1 MTIINRTMPLPSN
14 VEYVLSKLKENGYQ
28 AYVVGGAVRDF
39 LMGKTPHDYDLT
51 SDALPSQISDVFK
64 EFYQEHSGEKHGTIR
79 VIVDHKPIEITT
91 FRCDEG
97 YTDYRRPDNVEFVK
111 DVYIDSKR
119 RDFSINAFYYSEGHI
134 YDFHEGLEDLNNK
147 IIKTIGN
154 PSARFHEDALRILR
168 AIRFSA
174 KLGYEIESKT
184 KTALLDCKE
193 ELNLIAK
200 ERILI
205 ELKEISSTSN
215 FFRNIKEYFPIF
227 KLIIPCLDKI
237 GNSIDDIYNFDTKS
251 YGDYIAS
258 LSALFSLREINNDF
272 MPWRL
277 FIKMDNES
285 INAIKT
291 LIKLKD
297 INFNNSFD
305 DDYINGL
312 ILLSKPVDINVFKNY
327 LINLYNLKRFKND
340 DIDSILNRVDI
351 LSEGNTPYSLKDL
364 EIDGNDLLK
373 LGIEKNQY
381 FKEILNEVLLRCN
394 QGDLNNNNRNE
405 EIEFVKKWIRTNTN

>member
-1 MTIINRTMPLPSN
+1 MTVINRTMPLPSS

-64 EFYQEHSGEKHGTIR
+64 DFYQEHSGEKHGTIR

-147 IIKTIGN
+147 VIKTIGN

-200 ERILI
+200 ERILT

-215 FFRNIKEYFPIF
+215 FFRNVKEYFPIF

-351 LSEGNTPYSLKDL
+351 LSEGNTPYFLKDL

-381 FKEILNEVLLRCN
+381 FKEILNKVLLRCN
-394 QGDLNNNNRNE
+394 QGDLNNNRNE
-405 EIEFVKKWIRTNTN
+405 EIEFVKNWIRTNTN

>member
-79 VIVDHKPIEITT
+79 VIIDHKPIEITT

-147 IIKTIGN
+147 VIKTIGN

-193 ELNLIAK
+193 ELKLIAK

-297 INFNNSFD
+297 INFNNFFD

-327 LINLYNLKRFKND
+327 LINLYNLKRFKNA

-394 QGDLNNNNRNE
+394 QGDLNNNRNE

>member
-1 MTIINRTMPLPSN
+1 MTILNRTMPLPSS

-64 EFYQEHSGEKHGTIR
+64 DFYQEHSGEKHGTIR
-79 VIVDHKPIEITT
+79 VIIDHKPIEITT

-147 IIKTIGN
+147 VIKTIGN

-174 KLGYEIESKT
+174 KLGYEIESRT

-215 FFRNIKEYFPIF
+215 FFKDVKEYFPIF

-327 LINLYNLKRFKND
+327 LINLYNLKKFKND
-340 DIDSILNRVDI
+340 DIDSILNRVGI

-394 QGDLNNNNRNE
+394 QGDLNNNRNE

>member
-1 MTIINRTMPLPSN
+1 MTIINRTMPLPSS
-14 VEYVLSKLKENGYQ
+14 VEYVLSRLKENGYQ

-64 EFYQEHSGEKHGTIR
+64 DFYQEHSGEKHGTIR

-147 IIKTIGN
+147 VIKTIGN
-154 PSARFHEDALRILR
+154 PSTRFHEDALRILR

-215 FFRNIKEYFPIF
+215 FFRNVKEYFPIF

-394 QGDLNNNNRNE
+394 QGNLNNNRNE

>member
-1 MTIINRTMPLPSN
+1 MTIINRTMPLPSS

-64 EFYQEHSGEKHGTIR
+64 DFYQEHSGEKHGTIR

-119 RDFSINAFYYSEGHI
+119 RDFSINAFYYFEGHI

-147 IIKTIGN
+147 VIKTIGN
-154 PSARFHEDALRILR
+154 PSTRFHEDALRILR

-200 ERILI
+200 ERILT

-215 FFRNIKEYFPIF
+215 FFRNVKEYFPIF

-237 GNSIDDIYNFDTKS
+237 GNSIDDIYNFDIKS

-351 LSEGNTPYSLKDL
+351 LSQGNTPYSLKDL

-394 QGDLNNNNRNE
+394 QGDLNNNRNE
-405 EIEFVKKWIRTNTN
+405 EIEFVKKWIRTNIN

>member
-1 MTIINRTMPLPSN
+1 MTIINRTMPLPSS

-64 EFYQEHSGEKHGTIR
+64 DFYQEHSGEKHGTIR
-79 VIVDHKPIEITT
+79 VIIDHKPIEITT

-147 IIKTIGN
+147 VIKTIGN
-154 PSARFHEDALRILR
+154 PSTRFHEDALRILR

-215 FFRNIKEYFPIF
+215 FFRDVKEYFPIF

-394 QGDLNNNNRNE
+394 QGDLNNNRNE

>member
-215 FFRNIKEYFPIF
+215 FFRDIKEYFPIF

-351 LSEGNTPYSLKDL
+351 LFEGNTPYSLKDL

-394 QGDLNNNNRNE
+394 QGDLNNNRNE

>member
-1 MTIINRTMPLPSN
+1 MTIINRTMPLPSS

-64 EFYQEHSGEKHGTIR
+64 DFYQEHSGEKHGTIR
-79 VIVDHKPIEITT
+79 VIIDHKPIEITT

-147 IIKTIGN
+147 VIKTIGN

-215 FFRNIKEYFPIF
+215 FFKDVKEYFPIF
-227 KLIIPCLDKI
+227 KIIIPCLDKI

-340 DIDSILNRVDI
+340 DIGSILNRVDI

-364 EIDGNDLLK
+364 DIDGNDLLK

-394 QGDLNNNNRNE
+394 QGDLNNNRNE

>member
-1 MTIINRTMPLPSN
+1 MTIINRTMPLPSS

-147 IIKTIGN
+147 VIKTIGN

-215 FFRNIKEYFPIF
+215 FFKDIKEYFPIF

-297 INFNNSFD
+297 INFNNFFD

-394 QGDLNNNNRNE
+394 QGYLNNNRNE

>member
-1 MTIINRTMPLPSN
+1 MTIINRTMPLPSS

-64 EFYQEHSGEKHGTIR
+64 DFYQEHSGEKHGTIR

-147 IIKTIGN
+147 VIKTIGN
-154 PSARFHEDALRILR
+154 PSTRFHEDALRILR

-215 FFRNIKEYFPIF
+215 FFRNVKEYFPIF

-351 LSEGNTPYSLKDL
+351 LSQGNTPYSLKDL

-394 QGDLNNNNRNE
+394 QGDLNNNRNE
-405 EIEFVKKWIRTNTN
+405 EIEFVKKWIRTNIN

>member
-1 MTIINRTMPLPSN
+1 MTIINRTMPLPSS

-51 SDALPSQISDVFK
+51 SDALPSQISDIFK
-64 EFYQEHSGEKHGTIR
+64 DFYQEHSGEKHGTIR
-79 VIVDHKPIEITT
+79 VIIDHKPIEITT

-147 IIKTIGN
+147 VIKTIGN
-154 PSARFHEDALRILR
+154 PSTRFHEDALRILR

-215 FFRNIKEYFPIF
+215 FFRNIKEYFLIF
-227 KLIIPCLDKI
+227 KIIIPCLDKI

-394 QGDLNNNNRNE
+394 QGDLNNNRNE
-405 EIEFVKKWIRTNTN
+405 EIEFVKKWIRNNTN

>member
-1 MTIINRTMPLPSN
+1 MTILNRTMPLPSS

-64 EFYQEHSGEKHGTIR
+64 DFYQEHSGEKHGTIR
-79 VIVDHKPIEITT
+79 VIIDHKPIEITT

-147 IIKTIGN
+147 VIKTIGN
-154 PSARFHEDALRILR
+154 PSTRFHEDALRILR

-215 FFRNIKEYFPIF
+215 FFRNIKEYFSIF

-297 INFNNSFD
+297 INFNNFFD

-340 DIDSILNRVDI
+340 DIDYILNRVDI

-394 QGDLNNNNRNE
+394 QGDLNNNRNE

>member
-1 MTIINRTMPLPSN
+1 MTIINRTMPLPSS
-14 VEYVLSKLKENGYQ
+14 VEYVLSRLKENGYQ

-64 EFYQEHSGEKHGTIR
+64 DFYQEHSGEKHGTIR

-147 IIKTIGN
+147 VIKTIGN
-154 PSARFHEDALRILR
+154 PSTRFHEDALRILR

-200 ERILI
+200 ERILT
-205 ELKEISSTSN
+205 ELKEISSTFN
-215 FFRNIKEYFPIF
+215 FFRNVKEYFPIF

-237 GNSIDDIYNFDTKS
+237 GNSIDDIYNFDIKS

-312 ILLSKPVDINVFKNY
+312 IFLSKPVDINVFKNY

-340 DIDSILNRVDI
+340 DIDSILNRMDI

-394 QGDLNNNNRNE
+394 QGDLNNNRNE
-405 EIEFVKKWIRTNTN
+405 EIEFVTKWIRTNTN

>member
-1 MTIINRTMPLPSN
+1 MTIINRTMPLPSS

-64 EFYQEHSGEKHGTIR
+64 DFYQEHSGEKHGTIR
-79 VIVDHKPIEITT
+79 VIIDHKPIEITT

-147 IIKTIGN
+147 VIKTIGS
-154 PSARFHEDALRILR
+154 PSTRFHEDALRILR

-215 FFRNIKEYFPIF
+215 FFKDVKEYFPIF

-272 MPWRL
+272 MLWRL

-285 INAIKT
+285 INEIKT

-340 DIDSILNRVDI
+340 DIDSILNRVGI

-394 QGDLNNNNRNE
+394 QGDLNNNRNE
-405 EIEFVKKWIRTNTN
+405 EIEFVKKWIRTNIN

>member
-1 MTIINRTMPLPSN
+1 MTIINRTMPLPSS
-14 VEYVLSKLKENGYQ
+14 VECVLSKLKENGYQ

-64 EFYQEHSGEKHGTIR
+64 DFYQEHSGEKHGTIR
-79 VIVDHKPIEITT
+79 VIIDHKPIEITT

-147 IIKTIGN
+147 VIKTIGN
-154 PSARFHEDALRILR
+154 PSTRFHEDALRILR

-215 FFRNIKEYFPIF
+215 FFRDIKEYFPIF

-373 LGIEKNQY
+373 LGKEKNQY

-394 QGDLNNNNRNE
+394 QGDLNNNRNE

>member
-1 MTIINRTMPLPSN
+1 MTIINRTMPLPSS
-14 VEYVLSKLKENGYQ
+14 VEYVLSRLKENGYQ

-64 EFYQEHSGEKHGTIR
+64 DFYQEHSGEKHGTIR

-147 IIKTIGN
+147 VIKTIGN
-154 PSARFHEDALRILR
+154 PSTRFHEDALRILR

-200 ERILI
+200 ERILT

-237 GNSIDDIYNFDTKS
+237 GNSIDDIYNFDIKS

-285 INAIKT
+285 INVIKT

-394 QGDLNNNNRNE
+394 QGDLNNNRNE

>member
-1 MTIINRTMPLPSN
+1 MTIINRTMPLPSS

-64 EFYQEHSGEKHGTIR
+64 DFYQEHSGEKHGTIR

-111 DVYIDSKR
+111 DAYIDSKR

-147 IIKTIGN
+147 VIKTIGN

-215 FFRNIKEYFPIF
+215 FFIDIKEYFPIF

-312 ILLSKPVDINVFKNY
+312 ILLSKPVDMNVFKNY

-373 LGIEKNQY
+373 LGIEKNKY

-394 QGDLNNNNRNE
+394 QGDLNNNRNE
-405 EIEFVKKWIRTNTN
+405 EIEFVKKWIRNNTN

>member
-1 MTIINRTMPLPSN
+1 MTIINRTMPLPSS

-64 EFYQEHSGEKHGTIR
+64 DFYQEHSGEKHGTIR
-79 VIVDHKPIEITT
+79 VIIDHKPIEITT

-111 DVYIDSKR
+111 DAYIDSKR

-147 IIKTIGN
+147 VIKTIGN

-215 FFRNIKEYFPIF
+215 FFRDIKEYFPIF

-258 LSALFSLREINNDF
+258 LSALFSLHEINNDF

-312 ILLSKPVDINVFKNY
+312 ILLSKPVDMNVFKNY

-394 QGDLNNNNRNE
+394 QGNLNNNRNE

>member
-1 MTIINRTMPLPSN
+1 MTVINRTMPLPSN

-64 EFYQEHSGEKHGTIR
+64 DFYQEHSGEKHGTIR
-79 VIVDHKPIEITT
+79 VIIDHKPIEITT

-394 QGDLNNNNRNE
+394 QGDLNNNRNE

>member
-1 MTIINRTMPLPSN
+1 MTIINGTMPLPSS

-64 EFYQEHSGEKHGTIR
+64 EFYQERSGEKHGTIR
-79 VIVDHKPIEITT
+79 VIIDHKPIEITT

-147 IIKTIGN
+147 VIKTIGN
-154 PSARFHEDALRILR
+154 PSTRFHEDALRILR

-215 FFRNIKEYFPIF
+215 FFKDVKEYFPIF
-227 KLIIPCLDKI
+227 KIIIPCLDKI

-340 DIDSILNRVDI
+340 DIDSILNRVGI

-394 QGDLNNNNRNE
+394 QGDLNNNRNE

>member
-1 MTIINRTMPLPSN
+1 MTIINRTMPLPSS

-64 EFYQEHSGEKHGTIR
+64 DFYQEHSGEKHGTIR
-79 VIVDHKPIEITT
+79 VIIDHKPIEITT

-111 DVYIDSKR
+111 DAYIDSKR

-147 IIKTIGN
+147 VIKTIGN

-215 FFRNIKEYFPIF
+215 FFIDIKEYFPIF

-312 ILLSKPVDINVFKNY
+312 ILLSKPVDMNVFKNY

-351 LSEGNTPYSLKDL
+351 LSEGNAPYSLKDL

-394 QGDLNNNNRNE
+394 QGDLNNNRNE
-405 EIEFVKKWIRTNTN
+405 EIEFVKKWIRNNTN

>member
-1 MTIINRTMPLPSN
+1 MTIINRTMPLPSS

-64 EFYQEHSGEKHGTIR
+64 DFYQEHSGEKHGTIR

-147 IIKTIGN
+147 VIKTIGN
-154 PSARFHEDALRILR
+154 PFARFHEDALRILR

-200 ERILI
+200 ERILT

-215 FFRNIKEYFPIF
+215 FFIDIKEYFPIF

-272 MPWRL
+272 MLWKL

-297 INFNNSFD
+297 INFNNFFD

-394 QGDLNNNNRNE
+394 QGDLNNNRNE

>member
-64 EFYQEHSGEKHGTIR
+64 DFYQEHSGEKHGTIR
-79 VIVDHKPIEITT
+79 VIIDHKPIEITT

-147 IIKTIGN
+147 VIKTIGN

-227 KLIIPCLDKI
+227 KIIIPCLDKI

-340 DIDSILNRVDI
+340 DIHSILNRVDI

-394 QGDLNNNNRNE
+394 QGDLNNNRNE

>member
-64 EFYQEHSGEKHGTIR
+64 DFYQEHSGEKHGTIR

-147 IIKTIGN
+147 VIKTIGN

-394 QGDLNNNNRNE
+394 QGNLNNNRNE

>member
-1 MTIINRTMPLPSN
+1 MTIINRTMPLPSS

-28 AYVVGGAVRDF
+28 AYVVGGAVRDY

-64 EFYQEHSGEKHGTIR
+64 DFYQEHSGEKHGTIR

-147 IIKTIGN
+147 VIKTIGN
-154 PSARFHEDALRILR
+154 PSTRFHEDALRILR

-184 KTALLDCKE
+184 KIALLDCKE

-200 ERILI
+200 ERILT

-215 FFRNIKEYFPIF
+215 FFRNVKEYFPIF

-272 MPWRL
+272 MLWKL

-327 LINLYNLKRFKND
+327 LINLYKLKRFKND

-394 QGDLNNNNRNE
+394 QGDLNNNINE

>member
-1 MTIINRTMPLPSN
+1 
-14 VEYVLSKLKENGYQ
+14 
-28 AYVVGGAVRDF
+28 
-39 LMGKTPHDYDLT
+39 MGKTPHDYDLT

-64 EFYQEHSGEKHGTIR
+64 DFYQEHSGEKHGTIR

-111 DVYIDSKR
+111 DAYIDSKR

-147 IIKTIGN
+147 VIKTIGN

-215 FFRNIKEYFPIF
+215 FFRDIKEYFPIF

-394 QGDLNNNNRNE
+394 QGDLNNNRNE

>member
-1 MTIINRTMPLPSN
+1 MTIINRTMPLPSS

-64 EFYQEHSGEKHGTIR
+64 DFYQEHSGEKHGTIR
-79 VIVDHKPIEITT
+79 VIIDHKPIEITT

-147 IIKTIGN
+147 VIKTIGN
-154 PSARFHEDALRILR
+154 PSTRFHEDALRILR

-200 ERILI
+200 ERILT

-215 FFRNIKEYFPIF
+215 FFRDIKEYFPIF

-381 FKEILNEVLLRCN
+381 FKEILIEVLLRCN
-394 QGDLNNNNRNE
+394 QGDLNNNRNE

>member
-1 MTIINRTMPLPSN
+1 MTVINRTMPLPSS

-64 EFYQEHSGEKHGTIR
+64 DFYQEHSGEKHGTIR

-97 YTDYRRPDNVEFVK
+97 YTDYRRPDHVEFVK

-147 IIKTIGN
+147 VIKTIGN
-154 PSARFHEDALRILR
+154 PSTRFHEDALRILR

-237 GNSIDDIYNFDTKS
+237 GNSIDDIYNFDIKS

-340 DIDSILNRVDI
+340 DIDSVLNRVDI

-394 QGDLNNNNRNE
+394 QWDLNNNRNE

>member
-1 MTIINRTMPLPSN
+1 MTIINRTMPLPSS
-14 VEYVLSKLKENGYQ
+14 VEYVLSRLKENRYQ

-64 EFYQEHSGEKHGTIR
+64 DFYQEHSGEKHGTIR

-147 IIKTIGN
+147 VIKTIGN
-154 PSARFHEDALRILR
+154 PSTRFHEDALRILR

-200 ERILI
+200 ERILT

-215 FFRNIKEYFPIF
+215 FFRDIKEYFPIF

-272 MPWRL
+272 MPWKL
-277 FIKMDNES
+277 FIKMNNES

-394 QGDLNNNNRNE
+394 QGDLNNNRNE
-405 EIEFVKKWIRTNTN
+405 EIEFVKKWIRTNAN

>member
-1 MTIINRTMPLPSN
+1 MTVINRTMPLPSS

-64 EFYQEHSGEKHGTIR
+64 DFYQEHSGEKHGTIR

-119 RDFSINAFYYSEGHI
+119 RDFSINAFYYFEGHI

-147 IIKTIGN
+147 VIKTIGN
-154 PSARFHEDALRILR
+154 PSTRFHEDALRILR

-200 ERILI
+200 ERILT

-215 FFRNIKEYFPIF
+215 FFRNVKEYFPIF

-237 GNSIDDIYNFDTKS
+237 GNSIDDIYNFDIKS

-285 INAIKT
+285 INAIKN

-351 LSEGNTPYSLKDL
+351 LSQGNTPYSLKDL

-394 QGDLNNNNRNE
+394 QGDLNNNRNE

>member
-1 MTIINRTMPLPSN
+1 MTIINRTMPLPSS

-64 EFYQEHSGEKHGTIR
+64 DFYQEHSGEKHGTIR

-147 IIKTIGN
+147 VIKTIGN
-154 PSARFHEDALRILR
+154 PSTRFHEDALRILR

-200 ERILI
+200 ERILT

-215 FFRNIKEYFPIF
+215 FFRNVKEYFPIF

-394 QGDLNNNNRNE
+394 QGDLNNNRNE

>member
-1 MTIINRTMPLPSN
+1 MTIINKTMPLPSS

-79 VIVDHKPIEITT
+79 VIIDHKPIEITT

-174 KLGYEIESKT
+174 KLGYEIESRT

-215 FFRNIKEYFPIF
+215 FFKDVKEYFPIF

-285 INAIKT
+285 INVIKT

-394 QGDLNNNNRNE
+394 QGDLNNNRNE

>member
-1 MTIINRTMPLPSN
+1 MTIINRTMPLPSS

-64 EFYQEHSGEKHGTIR
+64 DFYQEHSGEKHGTIR
-79 VIVDHKPIEITT
+79 VIIDHKPIEITT

-147 IIKTIGN
+147 VIKTIGN

-215 FFRNIKEYFPIF
+215 FFRNVKEYFPIF

-312 ILLSKPVDINVFKNY
+312 ILSSKPVDINVFKNY

-394 QGDLNNNNRNE
+394 QGDLNNNRNE

>member
-1 MTIINRTMPLPSN
+1 MTIINRTMPLPSS

-64 EFYQEHSGEKHGTIR
+64 DFYQEHSGEKHGTIR

-111 DVYIDSKR
+111 DAYIDSKR

-147 IIKTIGN
+147 VIKTIGN

-215 FFRNIKEYFPIF
+215 FFRDIKEYFPIF

-312 ILLSKPVDINVFKNY
+312 ILLSKPVDMNVFKNY

-340 DIDSILNRVDI
+340 DIDSIFNRVDI

-394 QGDLNNNNRNE
+394 QGDLNNNRNE
-405 EIEFVKKWIRTNTN
+405 EIGFVKKWIRTNTN

>member
-1 MTIINRTMPLPSN
+1 MTIINRTMPLPSS
-14 VEYVLSKLKENGYQ
+14 VEYVLSRLKENGYQ

-64 EFYQEHSGEKHGTIR
+64 DFYQEHSGEKHGTIR

-147 IIKTIGN
+147 VIKTIGN
-154 PSARFHEDALRILR
+154 PSTRFHEDALRILR

-200 ERILI
+200 ERILT

-215 FFRNIKEYFPIF
+215 FFRDIKEYFPIF

-327 LINLYNLKRFKND
+327 LINLYNLKRFKNY

-394 QGDLNNNNRNE
+394 QGDLNNNRNE

>member
-1 MTIINRTMPLPSN
+1 MTIINRTMPLPSS

-64 EFYQEHSGEKHGTIR
+64 DFYQEHSGEKHGTIR
-79 VIVDHKPIEITT
+79 VIIDHKPIEITT

-147 IIKTIGN
+147 VIKTIGN

-215 FFRNIKEYFPIF
+215 FFRDIKEYFPIF

-394 QGDLNNNNRNE
+394 QGDLNNNRNE
-405 EIEFVKKWIRTNTN
+405 EIEFVKKWIRNNTN

>member
-1 MTIINRTMPLPSN
+1 MTIINRTMPLPSS

-64 EFYQEHSGEKHGTIR
+64 DFYQEHSGEKHGTIR
-79 VIVDHKPIEITT
+79 VIIDHKPIEITT

-215 FFRNIKEYFPIF
+215 FFRDIKEYFPVF

-312 ILLSKPVDINVFKNY
+312 ILLSKPIDINVFKNY

-394 QGDLNNNNRNE
+394 QGYLNNNRNE

>member
-1 MTIINRTMPLPSN
+1 MTVINRTMPLPSS

-51 SDALPSQISDVFK
+51 SDALPSQISVVFK
-64 EFYQEHSGEKHGTIR
+64 DFYQEHSGEKHGTIR

-147 IIKTIGN
+147 VIKTIGN
-154 PSARFHEDALRILR
+154 PSTRFHEDALRILR

-215 FFRNIKEYFPIF
+215 FFRNVKEYFPIF

-237 GNSIDDIYNFDTKS
+237 GNSIDDIYNFDIKS

-394 QGDLNNNNRNE
+394 QGDLNNNRNE

>member
-1 MTIINRTMPLPSN
+1 MTIINRTMPLPSS

-64 EFYQEHSGEKHGTIR
+64 DFYQEHSGEKHGTIR
-79 VIVDHKPIEITT
+79 VIIDHKPIEITT

-111 DVYIDSKR
+111 DAYIDSKR

-147 IIKTIGN
+147 VIKTIGN

-215 FFRNIKEYFPIF
+215 FFIDIKEYFPIF

-258 LSALFSLREINNDF
+258 LSALFSLREINNGF

-312 ILLSKPVDINVFKNY
+312 ILLSKPVDMNVFKNY

-373 LGIEKNQY
+373 LGIEKNKY

-394 QGDLNNNNRNE
+394 QGDLNNNRNE
-405 EIEFVKKWIRTNTN
+405 EIEFVKKWIRNNTN

>member
-1 MTIINRTMPLPSN
+1 MTIINRTMPLPSS

-64 EFYQEHSGEKHGTIR
+64 DFYQEHSGEKHGTIR
-79 VIVDHKPIEITT
+79 VIIDHKPIEITT

-111 DVYIDSKR
+111 DAYIDSKR

-147 IIKTIGN
+147 VIKTIGN

-215 FFRNIKEYFPIF
+215 FFRDIKEYFPIF

-258 LSALFSLREINNDF
+258 LSALFSLHEINNDF
-272 MPWRL
+272 MSWRL

-312 ILLSKPVDINVFKNY
+312 ILLSKPVDMNVFKNY

-394 QGDLNNNNRNE
+394 QGDLNNNRNE